1 MNTKKEEEKKDEMTK
16 KERDMMSKMSK
27 SEIIKKKHEIANAI
41 TQSRI
46 MKCNL
51 ERLAYL
57 YDETNKKIDKIEKS
71 EKKYNNEYHQC
82 SICDCIKML
91 ISLLFA
97 IGLIAVEFT
106 WIYNSPKESKY
117 VVKINLNDT
126 SDESNEENE
135 EDYSLRFLNEYLN
148 NNSYN
153 NNNILF
159 RYLDDLNDNND
170 NNNNNLDD
178 NNDD

>member
-27 SEIIKKKHEIANAI
+27 TEVIKQKYEITNAI

-51 ERLAYL
+51 KRLAYL
-57 YDETNKKIDKIEKS
+57 YDETNKKIDKIEKN

-117 VVKINLNDT
+117 EVKINLN
-126 SDESNEENE
+126 EN
-135 EDYSLRFLNEYLN
+135 LN

-159 RYLDDLNDNND
+159 RYLDDLNDK
-170 NNNNNLDD
+170 
-178 NNDD
+178 

>member
-27 SEIIKKKHEIANAI
+27 TEVIKQKYEITNAI

-51 ERLAYL
+51 KRLAYL
-57 YDETNKKIDKIEKS
+57 YDETNKKIEKIEKNG
-71 EKKYNNEYHQC
+71 KKYNNEYHQC

-117 VVKINLNDT
+117 VVKINLN
-126 SDESNEENE
+126 EN
-135 EDYSLRFLNEYLN
+135 LN

-159 RYLDDLNDNND
+159 RYLDDLNDK
-170 NNNNNLDD
+170 
-178 NNDD
+178 

>member
-1 MNTKKEEEKKDEMTK
+1 M
-16 KERDMMSKMSK
+16 
-27 SEIIKKKHEIANAI
+27 

-106 WIYNSPKESKY
+106 WIYN
-117 VVKINLNDT
+117 DT
-126 SDESNEENE
+126 SDESNEEDE
-135 EDYSLRFLNEYLN
+135 EDSTLRFLNENLN